1 MNSLLV
7 VVKSHLFLSNEIAIT
22 SSGERDEVAA
32 DNRGGRAWHSGEKWG
47 SGSQSRWAGMA
58 FGRKVGQW
66 ESISVGGQS
75 IGSKG
80 AAVTHNPDS

>member
-47 SGSQSRWAGMA
+47 SGSQSRWADNPSEA
-58 FGRKVGQW
+58 RGRQLLTTPTHDRHLVDGARL
-66 ESISVGGQS
+66 G
-75 IGSKG
+75 IG
-80 AAVTHNPDS
+80 